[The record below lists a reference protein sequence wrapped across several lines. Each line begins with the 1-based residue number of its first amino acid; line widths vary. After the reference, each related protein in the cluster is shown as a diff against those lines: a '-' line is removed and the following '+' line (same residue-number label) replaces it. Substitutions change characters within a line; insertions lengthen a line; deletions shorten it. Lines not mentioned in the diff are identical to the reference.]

1 MEELA
6 YVVGKV
12 AKGVAELAYVVGDAF
27 ATGGGAPDSRAK
39 SADEAEGKGEG
50 EATGGSGH

>member
-12 AKGVAELAYVVGDAF
+12 AKGVAELASVVGDAF
-27 ATGGGAPDSRAK
+27 VTGGGTPETRAK
-39 SADEAEGKGEG
+39 STDGDETEGRGEDP
-50 EATGGSGH
+50 ARPGH

>member
-12 AKGVAELAYVVGDAF
+12 ARGVAELAYVVGDAF
-27 ATGGGAPDSRAK
+27 ATGGGTPESGAK
-39 SADEAEGKGEG
+39 SANEDEAEGKGQD
-50 EATGGSGH
+50 TGGPGH